1 MGGKVDLLW
10 VGVSLAVHIR
20 RVRSDMEV
28 GNRSDLMMGRFFGVM
43 VGVRWIAGVMGWWWG
58 WRVGWRVAWSRGV
71 GDDRVMVV
79 LWWRGIVLLW
89 GHFVMFFT
97 DVLHNVFTLFCES
110 GILLQSVK

>member
-28 GNRSDLMMGRFFGVM
+28 RNRRDLMMGRFCGVM
-43 VGVRWIAGVMGWWWG
+43 VGVRWVAGVVGWRG
-58 WRVGWRVAWSRGV
+58 WRVGWWVARSRGV
-71 GDDRVMVV
+71 GDDGVVVV
-79 LWWRGIVLLW
+79 LWWRRVVLLW
-89 GHFVMFFT
+89 GHFVVFLT
-97 DVLHNVFTLFCES
+97 NVLHNVFALFCES